1 MFKYL
6 SIFIFLILCFNVHA
20 SNKDKIIKNI
30 DIDHK
35 DINEIFFYP
44 SGRVDIKT
52 KNNLIIKFPLE
63 NVKEAIIIV
72 NKIINNKN
80 YNNNIIDL
88 RVPNQLILSNE

>member
-1 MFKYL
+1 MR
-6 SIFIFLILCFNVHA
+6 
-20 SNKDKIIKNI
+20 
-30 DIDHK
+30 
-35 DINEIFFYP
+35 FFFFP

-63 NVKEAIIIV
+63 NLKEAIIIV

>member
-1 MFKYL
+1 MSKYL
-6 SIFIFLILCFNVHA
+6 VKLGENSRKAF
-20 SNKDKIIKNI
+20 KNI
-30 DIDHK
+30 
-35 DINEIFFYP
+35 
-44 SGRVDIKT
+44 DIKT

-63 NVKEAIIIV
+63 NLKEAIIIV